1 MNVAAGERVQVSIPC
16 VTFTFA
22 NRSMPAYAGEEY
34 AEVDLWGVVR
44 FNIRWH
50 VARRARGAIARG

>member
-1 MNVAAGERVQVSIPC
+1 MNVAAGERVRVSIPC

-22 NRSMPAYAGEEY
+22 NRSMPAYAGEEF

-44 FNIRWH
+44 FTIRWH
-50 VARRARGAIARG
+50 MTRNARGKFARG